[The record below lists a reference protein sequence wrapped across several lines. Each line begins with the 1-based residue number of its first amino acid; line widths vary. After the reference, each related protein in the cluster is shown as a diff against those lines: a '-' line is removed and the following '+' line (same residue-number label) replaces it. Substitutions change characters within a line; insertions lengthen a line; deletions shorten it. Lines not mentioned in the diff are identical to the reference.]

1 MFDKTHKIYKQGV
14 YNLPLGVSS
23 APIPRKLLQQ
33 HFPMWAPLDQ
43 GLLVIVELYWHQD
56 DAGRKETGLAMNVSA
71 RVGPAIRESS
81 SVRS

>member
-1 MFDKTHKIYKQGV
+1 MLDKTHKIYKQGV
-14 YNLPLGVSS
+14 YNLPFWVSS

-33 HFPMWAPLDQ
+33 HFPMRAPLDQ
-43 GLLVIVELYWHQD
+43 GLMIVELYWHQD

-71 RVGPAIRESS
+71 RVGAAIRESS